1 MANYFAPGDQVV
13 TEWGGGTVIGG
24 VRGTTIKLDSGE
36 VINIAHGTPGA
47 RRLREA
53 NADVKNAEQRA
64 VEAAN
69 AAEAA
74 LGSHRRDYASS
85 VHGRFEAPYYSTR
98 GNRAVCT
105 CGRTS
110 HGRSAFQS
118 LGLHIA
124 AAAEMGDKVWNE
136 TPNADLQIS

>member
-1 MANYFAPGDQVV
+1 M
-13 TEWGGGTVIGG
+13 TEPIFTN
-24 VRGTTIKLDSGE
+24 E
-36 VINIAHGTPGA
+36 VQARYADPADLA
-47 RRLREA
+47 RRTISRIDA
-53 NADVKNAEQRA
+53 AKNAEQRA
-64 VEAAN
+64 REAAN

-74 LGSHRRDYASS
+74 LGSHRRDYA
-85 VHGRFEAPYYSTR
+85 R

-124 AAAEMGDKVWNE
+124 AATKKGDKVWNE
-136 TPNADLQIS
+136 TWAQVYDEQMEAWRHSLRTTSGN